1 MIYHVRHRTT
11 LRYAAPVRLARFNLR
26 LKPAPWP
33 GQWTSDHQLSVDPAP
48 AIIESRPAAW
58 PVQVARLVIES
69 PIRELIIESRFRA
82 GVQGGVIA
90 PQPDDPVIASVAD
103 AALAN
108 RDMGP
113 AAPAHYLY
121 ASARA
126 PLLAQIG
133 AWAGAT
139 LAPDQPIVTAA
150 LDLAQR
156 IRAEFRYQAGVT
168 DAGTPVADAFAARHG
183 VCQDFAHVMLVA
195 LRHAGLPAA
204 YVSGYLR
211 TLPPPGMP
219 RLVGAD
225 AMHAWV
231 MLWCGPT
238 RGWIGFDPTNG
249 CIAGEGHLF
258 VAMGRDYADVAPMDG
273 LFVGGA
279 GQSLSVSVD
288 VAPEEETTPSR
299 SPRTSAS
306 SPGAAAPSGG

>member
-1 MIYHVRHRTT
+1 MIYHVRHRT
-11 LRYAAPVRLARFNLR
+11 LIHYAAPVRLARFNLR

-33 GQWTSDHQLSVDPAP
+33 GQWTSDYALEVEPKP
-48 AIIESRPAAW
+48 TIIESRPGGW
-58 PVQVARLVIES
+58 PVHVARLVIES
-69 PIRELIIESRFRA
+69 PIRQLAIETRFRM
-82 GVQGGVIA
+82 GVQGGAIE
-90 PQPDDPVIASVAD
+90 PQHDDPTIGAVAQ
-103 AALAN
+103 AALVD
-108 RDMGP
+108 REMGP

-121 ASARA
+121 ASART
-126 PLLAQIG
+126 PMLAAIG
-133 AWAGAT
+133 DWVGAA
-139 LAPDQPIVTAA
+139 LAPGRQIVGTALELA
-150 LDLAQR
+150 LR
-156 IRAEFRYQAGVT
+156 IKAEFAYQPGVT

-183 VCQDFAHVMLVA
+183 VCQDFAHVMVVA
-195 LRHAGLPAA
+195 LRLAGLPAA

-249 CIAGEGHLF
+249 CITGDGHLF

-279 GQSLSVSVD
+279 GQSLSVMVD
-288 VAPEEETTPSR
+288 VAREEEKEV
-299 SPRTSAS
+299 A
-306 SPGAAAPSGG
+306 